1 MAIHPNIDEM
11 VSGAVLVPERFAPNP
26 QTDLL
31 KMEFLS
37 AHGMMS
43 GTSFAA
49 TAENKRTADAPH
61 KQNEGI
67 RAALAYQTT
76 LAAAENN
83 ISNLLDNEFSGR
95 MDALAALLGRPDVSR
110 EDKIS
115 NAAQL
120 VNDAA
125 EVAQEQDPNLKAEDA
140 AEIGLE
146 QAKDKFRKEGKPEAA
161 NLLEQ
166 ESEAILKQARE
177 TRATASDNSYTHEQ
191 FKHITA
197 NNPGAALVAEA
208 AKLRAVHGTDDLS
221 SLGFSDQKL
230 IQLAKFKEEQS
241 AAIHERIEK
250 LPEQLKNS
258 QKILDDL
265 NASKNEIKS
274 LVADNPE
281 LRNFFNEE
289 LAELKTSIESQTAKI
304 EFEEAAVEYVD
315 KHGDEIK
322 GLSAQELFSKVM
334 AENPE
339 LIDQYKSLATA
350 SQGEI
355 QAFATA
361 HGIKPE
367 ELAAAYEQAQE
378 MQEVMAL
385 TSQTISI
392 MAQYDTRHGFIQS
405 NLSLVDYI
413 TTADPITDEKGNMVY
428 SDPDTN
434 RLYHLEANEDGSI
447 KLDENG
453 GVTRAYY
460 DNPLEISQL
469 RAEAWNPD
477 DVKFFANETTQGYD
491 PENGFSSTLLSTLSN
506 EDAIAAANEDA
517 SGAVGDTDLS
527 DPENNRNLAQVE
539 AYKSAMEGLNGA
551 SSMSFDDLE
560 LLADKFGLDGD
571 ATTRLRASMETKGVS
586 FTDATNTPD
595 EKPNAPE
602 LTEPQ
607 LAVAEPK
614 DPALSTPGM
623 NG

>member
-11 VSGAVLVPERFAPNP
+11 IDGAAEIPQAFAPDF
-26 QTDLL
+26 QSSLL
-31 KMEFLS
+31 TEFFHSTNGLL
-37 AHGMMS
+37 S
-43 GTSFAA
+43 GTSAAA
-49 TAENKRTADAPH
+49 TAEKNSAANAPH
-61 KQNEGI
+61 KRGEGI
-67 RAALAYQTT
+67 RAALTAQAIFT
-76 LAAAENN
+76 AAEQAA
-83 ISNLLDNEFSGR
+83 ITSKYVEEHGDRIRAQFSGIQNKSNAEADKTVR
-95 MDALAALLGRPDVSR
+95 AEIKKIEEDLQDVPKGKRQEVAEGIAIEAATPEQRPHVQAALERL
-110 EDKIS
+110 EL
-115 NAAQL
+115 AQ
-120 VNDAA
+120 
-125 EVAQEQDPNLKAEDA
+125 
-140 AEIGLE
+140 
-146 QAKDKFRKEGKPEAA
+146 QAKNENSMSNEA
-161 NLLEQ
+161 LTGLTQ
-166 ESEAILKQARE
+166 S
-177 TRATASDNSYTHEQ
+177 S
-191 FKHITA
+191 
-197 NNPGAALVAEA
+197 PGAALAAEA
-208 AKLRAVHGTDDLS
+208 MKLSVVHGTDDLS

-230 IQLAKFKEEQS
+230 IQLAEFKEEQS

-250 LPEQLKNS
+250 LPEQLENS

-265 NASKNEIKS
+265 HASKDEIKS

>member
-11 VSGAVLVPERFAPNP
+11 IDGAAEIPQAFAPDF
-26 QTDLL
+26 QSSLL
-31 KMEFLS
+31 TEFFHSTNGLL
-37 AHGMMS
+37 S
-43 GTSFAA
+43 GTSAAA
-49 TAENKRTADAPH
+49 TAEKTSAANAPH
-61 KQNEGI
+61 KRGEGI
-67 RAALAYQTT
+67 RAALTAQAIFT
-76 LAAAENN
+76 AAEQAA
-83 ISNLLDNEFSGR
+83 ITSKYVEEHGDRIRAQFSGIQNKSNAEADKTVR
-95 MDALAALLGRPDVSR
+95 AEIKKIEEDLQDVPKGKRQEVAEGIAIEAATPEQRPHVQAALERL
-110 EDKIS
+110 EL
-115 NAAQL
+115 AQ
-120 VNDAA
+120 
-125 EVAQEQDPNLKAEDA
+125 
-140 AEIGLE
+140 
-146 QAKDKFRKEGKPEAA
+146 QAKNENSMSNEA
-161 NLLEQ
+161 LTGLTQ
-166 ESEAILKQARE
+166 S
-177 TRATASDNSYTHEQ
+177 S
-191 FKHITA
+191 
-197 NNPGAALVAEA
+197 PGAALAAEA
-208 AKLRAVHGTDDLS
+208 MKLSVVHGTDDLS

-230 IQLAKFKEEQS
+230 IQLAEFKEEQS

-250 LPEQLKNS
+250 LPEQLENS

-265 NASKNEIKS
+265 HASKDEIKS